1 MRAGDMVLQSEFVA
15 HWAKDQSIAFVGDG
29 DAIGVCVAYLRAEGI
44 LDYGP
49 AEITVFDFDERIVR
63 AVTRFA
69 EARGIEG
76 LGAQLYNVLDPIP
89 DCPVF
94 DSFYSN
100 PPWGASNGGQSV
112 NVFVQRGMELIGNQG
127 NGLVVV
133 ADRTPDFPWTEEVLA
148 NVQAFAAARGFYVS
162 RMMQRLHSY
171 HLDDNPELLSCNLIL
186 RSRPENPPRRESQAV
201 TDPARLEN
209 FYGLGG
215 VPTVRYVRERSPA
228 DYGKALREEYEL
240 EHFEEADRD

>member
-1 MRAGDMVLQSEFVA
+1 
-15 HWAKDQSIAFVGDG
+15 
-29 DAIGVCVAYLRAEGI
+29 
-44 LDYGP
+44 
-49 AEITVFDFDERIVR
+49 
-63 AVTRFA
+63 
-69 EARGIEG
+69 
-76 LGAQLYNVLDPIP
+76 
-89 DCPVF
+89 
-94 DSFYSN
+94 
-100 PPWGASNGGQSV
+100 
-112 NVFVQRGMELIGNQG
+112 
-127 NGLVVV
+127 
-133 ADRTPDFPWTEEVLA
+133 
-148 NVQAFAAARGFYVS
+148 
-162 RMMQRLHSY
+162 MMQRLHSY